1 MQTDEPIVINY
12 GVDDNPATLIIWLHG
27 LGADG
32 HDFETIV
39 SELRLPTKTSIR
51 FIFPNAPIRPV
62 TINGGTRMRSWYDI
76 AASSEG
82 FSTDESQLR
91 ESAAFV
97 ENLIEEALAWDKPP
111 EKIFLAGFS
120 QGGAVILHAALR
132 SKYLLSGVIA
142 LSTYLPF
149 PDKVDAEMNSQ
160 QAGIDVFFAHGHYDP
175 IVAIDR
181 AIRSRDKLLSIG
193 VNVEWRDYD
202 MEHAVCMKEILDL
215 SHWLD
220 NRL

>member
-1 MQTDEPIVINY
+1 MGDIV
-12 GVDDNPATLIIWLHG
+12 VVETKPDPSVLIVWLHG

-32 HDFETIV
+32 HDFESIV
-39 SELRLPTKTSIR
+39 QEFQLQKQTGIR
-51 FIFPNAPIRPV
+51 FVFPSAPVRPV
-62 TINGGTRMRSWYDI
+62 TINGGMRMRSWYDI

-97 ENLIEEALAWDKPP
+97 EKLIEEALAWDKPP

-120 QGGAVILHAALR
+120 QGGAVVLHAALR

-149 PDKVDAEMNSQ
+149 PDKVDAEMNPLQ
-160 QAGIDVFFAHGHYDP
+160 HGTDVFFAHGRNDP
-175 IVAIDR
+175 VIAINRALVSMEKLVAI
-181 AIRSRDKLLSIG
+181 G
-193 VNVEWRDYD
+193 MNVDWNVYE
-202 MEHAVCMKEILDL
+202 MEHAVCMEEILDL
-215 SHWLD
+215 SRWLD
-220 NRL
+220 SRL